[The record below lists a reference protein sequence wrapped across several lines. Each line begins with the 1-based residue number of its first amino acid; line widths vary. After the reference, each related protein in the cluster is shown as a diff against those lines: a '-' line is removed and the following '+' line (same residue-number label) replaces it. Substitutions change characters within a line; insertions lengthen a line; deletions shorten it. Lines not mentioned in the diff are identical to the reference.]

1 MTIRYRRTLIRLGLP
16 VFLALLGQSLY
27 AEGIANPAGAE
38 PTPLPRLRPEPPDVS
53 SAPVNVTFNP
63 WPLDS
68 KLAYC
73 AKEKTLLSEM
83 AAQGPTEITAEVV
96 RKVLANPQV
105 PEEDFLALVKTFN
118 ANSERIKNRKY
129 VTIAKLSTKK
139 SYPRFYVINTE
150 TGEVEIQEAVSH
162 GSKSDLDKNGKV
174 EDDDFSNKDDSH
186 RSSCGYMMTGM
197 AYRSKKYTPS
207 KALHIHG
214 TQAGL
219 NDNACGRAIMAH
231 AKANA
236 GNKDTW
242 GCFGLPPNMT
252 VKTIEKIQNW
262 SMIYVPCHAD

>member
-1 MTIRYRRTLIRLGLP
+1 MIALWVYFQLP
-16 VFLALLGQSLY
+16 ELHAEQLA
-27 AEGIANPAGAE
+27 APAASE
-38 PTPLPRLRPEPPDVS
+38 YPPLPRPRPEPPDP
-53 SAPVNVTFNP
+53 AETAVNVTFNS
-63 WPLDS
+63 WPLDR
-68 KLAYC
+68 KYAYC
-73 AKEKTLLSEM
+73 AEEKEQLRELASE
-83 AAQGPTEITAEVV
+83 GPTEITEDVV
-96 RKVLANPQV
+96 AKVLASSDV
-105 PEEDFLALVKTFN
+105 PAEDLAAVVKQFN
-118 ANSERIKNRKY
+118 LNSANIKNRKY

-174 EDDDFSNKDDSH
+174 EDEDFSNKDNSH
-186 RSSCGYMMTGM
+186 RSSCGFMMTGKT
-197 AYRSKKYTPS
+197 YKSGKYIPS

-231 AKANA
+231 AKVNA

-242 GCFGLPPNMT
+242 GCFGLPPDMT
-252 VKTIEKIQNW
+252 VQTIDKIKNW